1 MALLLIEGPEGLLN
15 QDIKIANEIIEAGKG
30 LAILVNKWDLVE
42 KESLTAEV
50 YTETI
55 YRKVPN
61 LNFVPVLYVSAKTQK
76 RVIKS
81 LALIT
86 EIYQERKKRIETN
99 QLNKILGREIEKQP
113 PAAVKG
119 KYVKI
124 HYMTQTDVEPPEFV
138 FFSNHPQLIQE
149 SYKRFLERKIG
160 LNHAQLQH
168 CF

>member
-1 MALLLIEGPEGLLN
+1 M
-15 QDIKIANEIIEAGKG
+15 EAGKG

-61 LNFVPVLYVSAKTQK
+61 LNFVPVLYVSAKTKK

-99 QLNKILGREIEKQP
+99 RLNKILGKAIEKQP
-113 PAAVKG
+113 PAATKG

-124 HYMTQTDVEPPEFV
+124 HYMTQTAVEPPEFV

-149 SYKRFLERKIG
+149 SYKRFLERKIQEHFG
-160 LNHAQLQH
+160 FTGSPLRLK
-168 CF
+168 FRRKS